1 MRPFFTLA
9 LTALAAVT
17 NAAAL
22 PQTQNNS
29 GPNTDYDAIIVGGG
43 PAGLS
48 AASGLARVRRNI
60 LLIDSGEYRNG
71 PTRHMH
77 DVLGFDGVTPA
88 YFRWA
93 ARQQI
98 SHYKTVTM
106 VNGTVVEI
114 RPGDED
120 YTYFIVSSREPTAEG
135 GKEVTRTARKI
146 VLATG
151 LRDVLP
157 ETPGVRE
164 NWGKGIF
171 WCPWCDG
178 HEHADQRLGLLGSLD
193 NVPAAVRE
201 MLTLNKNIIAFV
213 NGTDTPEVRAA
224 TEKKLAGWETY
235 LRLHNVRRDNRT
247 ISAIVRLKNGTD
259 GTEDPSLPTFPEH
272 DAFRVDFTDGKPEY
286 CNAFLAAFPSEQ
298 TSKVGEN
305 LGVQLLAGRL
315 FANQSA
321 GLITNIP
328 GVYAIGDANSDN
340 TTNVPHALFS
350 GKRSAVFL
358 HVAIAREDG
367 DRELNNAEVSKR
379 DLEPVARSLW
389 DTVNGSPGDIL
400 YAGEFDQ

>member
-1 MRPFFTLA
+1 MGPFFTLA

-17 NAAAL
+17 NAAAIRQA
-22 PQTQNNS
+22 PIE
-29 GPNTDYDAIIVGGG
+29 YDAIIVGGG

-60 LLIDSGEYRNG
+60 LLIDSGEYRNA

-98 SHYKTVTM
+98 NHYGTVTM
-106 VNGTVVEI
+106 TNGTVVRI
-114 RPGDED
+114 DRGDDKKTRFVVSARNNNDNDSED
-120 YTYFIVSSREPTAEG
+120 ISYYV
-135 GKEVTRTARKI
+135 ARKI

-157 ETPGVRE
+157 ETPGLRE
-164 NWGKGIF
+164 NWGNGIF

-193 NVPAAVRE
+193 HVPSSVRE
-201 MLTLNKNIIAFV
+201 VVTLNKDIIAFV
-213 NGTDTPEVRAA
+213 NGTDTPEYRAIT
-224 TEKKLAGWETY
+224 TESFKDWERY
-235 LRLHNVRRDNRT
+235 LQIHDVPVDNRT
-247 ISAIVRLKNGTD
+247 IAAIERLRNGTTGD
-259 GTEDPSLPTFPEH
+259 EDPSLPTVPEH
-272 DAFRVDFTDGKPEY
+272 DLFRVNFTNGEFVERD
-286 CNAFLAAFPSEQ
+286 AFLASFPSEQ
-298 TSKVGEN
+298 TSNVGEQ
-305 LGVQLLAGRL
+305 LGVRLVDGRL

-328 GVYAIGDANSDN
+328 GVYAVGDANSDG
-340 TTNVPHALFS
+340 TTNVPHALFT
-350 GKRSAVFL
+350 GKRVAVYL

-367 DRELNNAEVSKR
+367 EAELSSADVSKR
-379 DLEPVARSLW
+379 DLEPEARSLW
-389 DTVNGSPGDIL
+389 DTVNGAPGDIL